1 MTKGERIKK
10 RRLEL
15 DLTLDQVS
23 KIVDVSR
30 QTIQRYESGVIQ
42 TIPSDKIELLASALN
57 TTPLY
62 IMGWE
67 KGLPPKEEDDIISE
81 YNLDEYELAEYN
93 RIMDMNL
100 LMFNNK
106 KISEN
111 DKEKLEKTLKEIFIK
126 SLLRKREEENK

>member
-1 MTKGERIKK
+1 MKELNKNIKDW
-10 RRLEL
+10 RLKKSY
-15 DLTLDQVS
+15 TLSEMADKLGV
-23 KIVDVSR
+23 
-30 QTIQRYESGVIQ
+30 TEATFQRYESGLIKNIKYDHILKIAEIYN
-42 TIPSDKIELLASALN
+42 IPPQKL
-57 TTPLY
+57 
-62 IMGWE
+62 MGWD
-67 KGLPPKEEDDIISE
+67 EEDDIISK

-111 DKEKLEKTLKEIFIK
+111 DKEKLEKTLKEIFVK